1 MLSGKTKQG
10 RILQPCGQ
18 TLARD
23 LVALRTWADRNGR
36 RRGIS
41 LVGGDRR
48 QVLEQW
54 LGAVLDGAVPGLHP
68 ASSDAS
74 ARRYWRVWHDG
85 RSMILMDA
93 PPEAGSSEGFVV
105 LARRLRAVGLNTP
118 EVIAEDQ
125 ALGLVLMSDLG
136 SRHYLDALA
145 PATADRLYG
154 DAIGALIRLQ
164 AAAPAQGL
172 PEYDAP
178 FLRRELDLFG
188 TWLLDALLGLGL
200 TTGEHELLR
209 QAGDRLIAAALEQ
222 PRVCVHRDYHS
233 RNLMLTEVAN
243 PGILD
248 FQDAVLGPV
257 TYDLVSLLKD
267 CYVAWPRV
275 QVESWAWGYFELAVE
290 SGILTAAAQPRF
302 LRWFD
307 LMGAQRHLKAA
318 GIFARLALRDGK
330 PGYLADLPRTL
341 GYVVEVASCYDE
353 LDELGGFVTERV
365 LPRLPAASAQG

>member
-1 MLSGKTKQG
+1 MTLCGKTTQG
-10 RILQPCGQ
+10 RILQLCGQ
-18 TLARD
+18 TLACD
-23 LVALRTWADRNGR
+23 LVALRTWTDRNGR

-54 LGAVLDGAVPGLHP
+54 LGTVLDEAVSGL
-68 ASSDAS
+68 
-74 ARRYWRVWHDG
+74 
-85 RSMILMDA
+85 SMILMDA
-93 PPEAGSSEGFVV
+93 PPEAGLSDGFVA

-145 PATADRLYG
+145 PATADRLYR
-154 DAIGALIRLQ
+154 DAIGALITLQ
-164 AAAPAQGL
+164 GAASVPGL

-188 TWLLDALLGLGL
+188 EWLLGALLDLDL
-200 TTGEHELLR
+200 SAAEHALLR

-341 GYVVEVASCYDE
+341 GYVVEVASRYDE
-353 LDELGGFVTERV
+353 LDGLSAFVAERV
-365 LPRLPAASAQG
+365 LPRIPAHAA